1 MFTALVN
8 GSNDTAEMLRGA
20 EHDIL
25 VCFEQLPEQ
34 PPLRLF
40 RKLFR
45 DYYLGVYLG
54 VSDFDYRVQEQ
65 VDCIKLREANNGKLT
80 AAA

>member
-1 MFTALVN
+1 
-8 GSNDTAEMLRGA
+8 MLRGA

-34 PPLRLF
+34 PPLRLL

-45 DYYLGVYLG
+45 DYYLG

>member
-1 MFTALVN
+1 MN
-8 GSNDTAEMLRGA
+8 GSNDTVEMLHEA
-20 EHDIL
+20 ENGIP

-40 RKLFR
+40 RKLLR
-45 DYYLGVYLG
+45 DYYLG

-65 VDCIKLREANNGKLT
+65 VDCIKLRETNNGKLT
-80 AAA
+80 AAV

>member
-34 PPLRLF
+34 PPLQLL

-45 DYYLGVYLG
+45 DYYLG